1 MFKAHR
7 GSVEKGNCFVARVLK
22 QLVSYF
28 IYSLILLYQVISL
41 RHGVIKH

>member
-1 MFKAHR
+1 MIKAHR
-7 GSVEKGNCFVARVLK
+7 GSVEKQIVLLLVVLK

-41 RHGVIKH
+41 RHRVIKH